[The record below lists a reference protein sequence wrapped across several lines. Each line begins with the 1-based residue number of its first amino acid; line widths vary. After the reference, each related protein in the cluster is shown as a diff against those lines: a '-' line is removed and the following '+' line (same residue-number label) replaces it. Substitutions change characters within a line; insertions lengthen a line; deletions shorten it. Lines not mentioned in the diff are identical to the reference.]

1 MTVQI
6 GKKIKDIK
14 LQTAAGEKVSLK
26 DFEGSKIIL
35 YFYPK
40 DNTPGCTQEACDF
53 RDNLDQFTKDN
64 IVIIGVSPDS
74 VESHALFVKKYSLPF
89 ILLADPERKLAEE
102 FGVYKEKS
110 MYGKKVWG
118 IERSTFLI
126 DEEGL
131 LVHEFRNVRA
141 KGHVEKLIKELVSK

>member
-6 GKKIKDIK
+6 GKKIKDIR
-14 LQTAAGEKVSLK
+14 LQTATGEKVSLK
-26 DFEGSKIIL
+26 DFKGSKIIL

-40 DNTPGCTQEACDF
+40 DNTPGCTQQACDF
-53 RDNLDQFTKDN
+53 RDHLDQFTEDN
-64 IVIIGVSPDS
+64 MVIIGVSPDS
-74 VESHALFVKKYSLPF
+74 AESHALFVKNFSLPF

-126 DEEGL
+126 DEDGL
-131 LVHEFRNVRA
+131 LVREFRNVKA
-141 KGHVEKLIKELVSK
+141 KGHVEKLLKELVSK